1 MFHRFK
7 YAAAAVVF
15 GSLTLPASAVETIN
29 LTIASS
35 HPLTIPWVGPLKTIV
50 VDKSNARLEAMG
62 SNYRINWTEAFG
74 GSLYGFNDT
83 LEAVSDGLTDIGWIG
98 SLFEPAKLPLQN
110 IMYSTPFATSDVN
123 KTVAVMNTLNQKSEA
138 MKAEWEANNVV
149 FLGVCVSDGY
159 HLFTKKPITKLSDLD
174 GLKILGA
181 ASAAPWLAGTNATL
195 VATGLPAQYS
205 QLQTGVGDGSLLI
218 ATGAW
223 PLKIHEVAPYVTL
236 IDTGPLTFG
245 GLGFNKDKWETLPD
259 DVKKVL
265 TELGNEYSLENA
277 RLIEERA
284 AAALTQMKDAG
295 ATIAELPPEE
305 RKKFIDT
312 MPNVALTWVET
323 NEKGGVPARQIMKDF
338 MAEIRA
344 QGDTPG
350 RDWDAGL

>member
-1 MFHRFK
+1 MLQGLK
-7 YAAAAVVF
+7 IAAAAAML
-15 GSLTLPASAVETIN
+15 GTLTLPASAVETIN

-50 VDKSNARLEAMG
+50 VDKSNERLEAMG

-83 LEAVSDGLTDIGWIG
+83 LEAVADGLTDMGWIG

-110 IMYSTPFATSDVN
+110 IMYSTPFATTDVS
-123 KTVAVMNTLNQKSEA
+123 KTVAVMNALNQKSEA
-138 MKAEWEANNVV
+138 MKAEWAANNIV

-159 HLFTKKPITKLSDLD
+159 HLFTKKPITKLEDLQ

-181 ASAAPWLAGTNATL
+181 ASAAPWLEGTGATL

-223 PLKIHEVAPYVTL
+223 PLKIPEVAPYVTV

-245 GLGFNKDKWETLPD
+245 GFGVNKDKWESLPE

-277 RLIEERA
+277 RLIEERTA
-284 AAALTQMKDAG
+284 AAFAAMKESG
-295 ATIAELPPEE
+295 ATVSELPAAE
-305 RKKFIDT
+305 RQRFIDS

-344 QGDTPG
+344 AGDTPG

>member
-1 MFHRFK
+1 MFHRMKF
-7 YAAAAVVF
+7 AATAALL
-15 GSLTLPASAVETIN
+15 GALTLPAAAVETIN

-50 VDKSNARLEAMG
+50 VDQSNARLEAMG

-83 LEAVSDGLTDIGWIG
+83 LEAVADGLTDMGWIG

-110 IMYSTPFATSDVN
+110 IMYSTPFATTDVN
-123 KTVAVMNTLNQKSEA
+123 KTVAVMNALNQKSDA
-138 MKAEWEANNVV
+138 MKAEWAANNVV

-159 HLFTKKPITKLSDLD
+159 HLFTKQPINSIDDLK

-181 ASAAPWLAGTNATL
+181 ASSAPWLEGTGATL

-205 QLQTGVGDGSLLI
+205 QLQTGVGDGTLLI

-223 PLKIHEVAPYVTL
+223 PLKIHEVAPYVTM

-245 GLGFNKDKWETLPD
+245 GFGVNKDKWETLPD

-284 AAALTQMKDAG
+284 AAALTSMQEAG
-295 ATIAELPPEE
+295 ATIGKLPDAE
-305 RKKFIDT
+305 RQRFIDS

-323 NEKGGVPARQIMKDF
+323 NEKGGVPARDIMKDF

-344 QGDTPG
+344 AGDVPG
-350 RDWDAGL
+350 RDWAAGL